1 MTEAFLQYVWQ
12 HQMLGSGLTT
22 TDGQPVVVLRA
33 GELNPDAGPDF
44 FNARVRIGEVEW
56 AGNIEV
62 HVRSTDWMQHHHDA
76 DFAYNNVVLH
86 VVYEHDGEIRLANGK
101 VPPTVELKH
110 FLHPSLVANYE
121 SLMVPDGGD
130 MIPCG
135 SRLNEV
141 PEFITHSFLERL
153 AVERIETKASTVR
166 RLHEES
172 HGVWIQTCYWLLARY
187 FGGKVNALPFE
198 LLAKATDQ
206 RLLARWSNDRQRL
219 EALLMGQAGLLENS
233 FREDYPRALQS
244 DYKPLRAAAHLMPI
258 DGYLWKFYRLRPSS
272 FPTIRI
278 SQFAHLL
285 SRTTNLFSSLLQ
297 ITDVKQLEQMF
308 VCEAAPYWND
318 HYQLDQPA
326 NDNHPKRIGH
336 MQSDMLIINAW
347 VPLLFDYGVELGQQ
361 QYKDQA
367 VSLLQ
372 QLPAENNAVIR
383 RWQQAGVTPRNAA
396 ESQALLQLSSHYC
409 NTRQCLECRIGY
421 HILSSQHR
429 FMSDSCLTHVRLMS
443 DKSRRK

>member
-1 MTEAFLQYVWQ
+1 MTEAFLHYVWQ

-44 FNARVRIGEVEW
+44 FNARVRVGEVEW

-62 HVRSTDWMQHHHDA
+62 HVRSTDWIQHHHDVDA
-76 DFAYNNVVLH
+76 AYNNVVLH
-86 VVYEHDGEIRLANGK
+86 VVYEHDGEVRLANGK
-101 VPPTVELKH
+101 VPPTLELKH
-110 FLHPSLVANYE
+110 FLHPAMVANYE
-121 SLMVPDGGD
+121 SLMAPADGD
-130 MIPCG
+130 RIPCG
-135 SRLNEV
+135 SRLGEV

-153 AVERIETKASTVR
+153 TVERIEAKASTVR

-172 HGVWIQTCYWLLARY
+172 HGVWIQTCYWLMARY
-187 FGGKVNALPFE
+187 YGGKVNALPFE

-206 RLLARWSNDRQRL
+206 RLLARWSNNRQRL
-219 EALLMGQAGLLENS
+219 EALLMGQAGLLEKS
-233 FREDYPRALQS
+233 FQDDYPRALQA
-244 DYKPLRAAAHLMPI
+244 DYEPLRSAAQLTPI
-258 DGYLWKFYRLRPSS
+258 DGFLWKFYRLRPTS

-278 SQFAHLL
+278 SQFADLL
-285 SRTTNLFSSLLQ
+285 SRISNLFSNLLQ
-297 ITDVKQLEQMF
+297 MTDVKQLEQLF
-308 VCEAAPYWND
+308 TCEAAPYWNN
-318 HYQLDQPA
+318 HYQFDQLA
-326 NDNHPKRIGH
+326 NDCRPKRIGR
-336 MQSDMLIINAW
+336 MQADLLIINAW
-347 VPLLFDYGVELGQQ
+347 VPLLFVYGAELGQQ